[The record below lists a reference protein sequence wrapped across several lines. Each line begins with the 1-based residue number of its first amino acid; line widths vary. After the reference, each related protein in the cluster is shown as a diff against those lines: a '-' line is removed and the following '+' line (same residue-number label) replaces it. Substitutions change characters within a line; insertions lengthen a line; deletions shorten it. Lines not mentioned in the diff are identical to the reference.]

1 MSKRA
6 MERLK
11 KGQDR
16 TAQHNRSM
24 KEKSMH
30 GVGNKGKGAFE
41 VARQSA
47 AAHARA
53 NTFLGQAMAAMT
65 DAEESSVTHQEA
77 ERGSARGSVRNSL
90 AGASSA
96 SGPVTSDESVL
107 EKLVRL
113 VEGQSRQ
120 MDILKLRMESLEI
133 SLRDKKERSLRHRT
147 SADSDKAANRGSGT
161 STGSF

>member
-16 TAQHNRSM
+16 TAQHDRTM

-30 GVGNKGKGAFE
+30 GGGKKGKGAFE
-41 VARQSA
+41 VALQSA

-65 DAEESSVTHQEA
+65 DAEELSVTHQEA

-90 AGASSA
+90 AGGTSSA

-133 SLRDKKERSLRHRT
+133 LLRDKKEGSLRR
-147 SADSDKAANRGSGT
+147 SP
-161 STGSF
+161 